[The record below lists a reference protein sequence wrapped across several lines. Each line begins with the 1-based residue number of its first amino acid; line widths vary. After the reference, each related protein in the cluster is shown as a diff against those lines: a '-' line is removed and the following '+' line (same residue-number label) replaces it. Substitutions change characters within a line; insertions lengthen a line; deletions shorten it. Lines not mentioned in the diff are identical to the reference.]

1 VELLLSSAAR
11 CSVVYPAPSDVI
23 ERHVTMATFVCQYVL
38 PMLVTSL
45 AYGRIAC
52 RLWWRGQDV
61 AGSSGG
67 LLPTE
72 RQRVC
77 HDRARR
83 RSVALLASVVL
94 VFSVSWL
101 PLNLYHVLTD
111 FHPDTATFH
120 YNRFVDTPHIVAL
133 QLLLRPMSHP
143 RQSRATLTRVRV
155 SRQRR
160 ATKSQV

>member
-1 VELLLSSAAR
+1 VRDVELLLFSAAR

-52 RLWWRGQDV
+52 RLWWRGRDV
-61 AGSSGG
+61 DLGGGGGGGGG

-72 RQRVC
+72 RQRLS

-83 RSVALLASVVL
+83 RSVALLASVVV

-120 YNRFVDTPHIVAL
+120 YNRSVDTCE
-133 QLLLRPMSHP
+133 
-143 RQSRATLTRVRV
+143 
-155 SRQRR
+155 
-160 ATKSQV
+160 

>member
-1 VELLLSSAAR
+1 VELLLYSAAR

-23 ERHVTMATFVCQYVL
+23 ERHMTMATFVCQYAL

-52 RLWWRGQDV
+52 RLWWRGRDV
-61 AGSSGG
+61 AGSGGG

-72 RQRVC
+72 RQRVG
-77 HDRARR
+77 HERARR
-83 RSVALLASVVL
+83 RSVALLASVVA
-94 VFSVSWL
+94 VFTLSWL

-120 YNRFVDTPHIVAL
+120 YNRSVTAL
-133 QLLLRPMSHP
+133 
-143 RQSRATLTRVRV
+143 
-155 SRQRR
+155 
-160 ATKSQV
+160 